1 MIGETINRLKA
12 VFAEEWKTNKWL
24 AEKLGKTEITEI
36 TVSRWSQ
43 NRVQP
48 SLDQLVEIARV
59 LKVETKDPINE
70 NHKMSKNE

>member
-1 MIGETINRLKA
+1 MTGETINRLKA
-12 VFAEEWKTNKWL
+12 VLAEERKTNKWL
-24 AEKLGKTEITEI
+24 AEKLGKTEI

-59 LKVETKDPINE
+59 LKVETKDLINE